1 MGNYSYKIITKEGK
15 EKKGAVEAQDKNTA
29 YLQLRSEGNTVLSL
43 EEGSSLNKEISFGGR
58 KKKVKSK
65 DLSVFCRQFNSLL
78 KAGVSIIMSL
88 DMLGDQTE
96 NKTLKQAIYNV
107 RDGVQKGE
115 TLANS
120 MKKES
125 CFPDLLISMMEAG
138 EQSGNVE
145 TSLIRM
151 SEHFEKDTKV
161 KGMLKKAMMYPM
173 VLGVVAIAVL
183 VVMVVVV
190 IPSFSKMFAD
200 MDTGLPGITVA
211 LLAMSD
217 FIRGYWY
224 IIIAVIVA
232 LTIGIK
238 TFKKTKTGI
247 YFFANLGVK
256 MPAFGNLTIKTASA
270 RFART
275 FSTMLSSGMPMI
287 EAMEITAKTMDN
299 QLFKDALN
307 DCALQIQRGVPL
319 TAPLKKSGLFPPL
332 IIHMVGIGEES
343 GNLEE
348 MLNNCATYFDEEV
361 ESATQQVMSLMEPMI
376 IIVLAGIVCLILA
389 AIYGPMITM
398 YNAMGNM

>member
-43 EEGSSLNKEISFGGR
+43 EEGSSLNKEISFGGV

-78 KAGVSIIMSL
+78 KAGVSIIMAL

-107 RDGVQKGE
+107 RDGVQKGV

-120 MKKES
+120 MKKET

-145 TSLIRM
+145 TALIRM

-161 KGMLKKAMMYPM
+161 KAMLKKAMMYPII
-173 VLGVVAIAVL
+173 LGIVAIAVL

-200 MDTGLPGITVA
+200 MDTGLPGITKA

-224 IIIAVIVA
+224 IIIAVIA
-232 LTIGIK
+232 AITIGIK

-256 MPAFGNLTIKTASA
+256 MPAFGNLTIKTAAA

-332 IIHMVGIGEES
+332 ILHMVGIGEES

-361 ESATQQVMSLMEPMI
+361 ESATQQVMALMEPMI
-376 IIVLAGIVCLILA
+376 IIVLAGIVCDLLLHSIE
-389 AIYGPMITM
+389 
-398 YNAMGNM
+398 